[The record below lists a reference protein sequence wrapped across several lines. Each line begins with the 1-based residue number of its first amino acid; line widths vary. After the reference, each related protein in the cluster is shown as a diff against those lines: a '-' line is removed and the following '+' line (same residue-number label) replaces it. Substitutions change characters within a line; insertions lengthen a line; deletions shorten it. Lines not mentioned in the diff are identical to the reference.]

1 MIELYTGALL
11 VTPDGPR
18 KETLVIDTRRGKI
31 LPPEDAP
38 RAQKRIDASGLAI
51 YPGLIN
57 AHDHLE
63 LNHFPR
69 TRWRGQ
75 YGNASQWAED
85 MRPHLDEEPYL
96 SLRNI
101 PLADRC
107 WHGGLKNLLSGVTT
121 VAHHNPLYRPLKARD
136 FPVRVLRRYTWAHS
150 MYLETPEAI
159 QKAYRHA
166 RNRPFMIHLAEGTDA
181 TANDELQQLDRLGC
195 LSERTVL
202 IHGVGLS
209 GKNIK
214 LAIGKSR
221 GLVWC
226 PSTNYFLLGATAH
239 VQDWFTAKKLA
250 LGSDSR
256 VTADGNL
263 LDEMRAAAGTGQL
276 DAKSLFELVTRNA
289 AKMLGLSDCGEIR
302 PGKRAD
308 LLAMP
313 AHDNVY
319 QNLMAGEI
327 VWVMRAGQR
336 MTPHQ
341 LKHRYKNRILGPL

>member
-1 MIELYTGALL
+1 
-11 VTPDGPR
+11 
-18 KETLVIDTRRGKI
+18 
-31 LPPEDAP
+31 
-38 RAQKRIDASGLAI
+38 
-51 YPGLIN
+51 
-57 AHDHLE
+57 
-63 LNHFPR
+63 
-69 TRWRGQ
+69 
-75 YGNASQWAED
+75 
-85 MRPHLDEEPYL
+85 
-96 SLRNI
+96 
-101 PLADRC
+101 
-107 WHGGLKNLLSGVTT
+107 
-121 VAHHNPLYRPLKARD
+121 
-136 FPVRVLRRYTWAHS
+136 